1 MYVYAYSI
9 FDTCPGVDLNIE
21 SSLRVSRRD
30 EEHLSQNISKYSFL
44 AAAFDQ
50 IRICCHIT
58 IWNFFNSG
66 DDWKWFDH
74 NRRKVEMITR
84 RLDTPF
90 IPPITSFLSLSF
102 TFTFFHFFSLWNK
115 FVILI
120 KSSPAFSTFTFYHFF
135 KNDKLFDWLHIAE
148 LIQPPLCLEGWS
160 DKSLGVSNPALV
172 VVSTGESWNFP
183 TSNFA
188 AGTKLSESQILNN

>member
-1 MYVYAYSI
+1 MSVRPYCI
-9 FDTCPGVDLNIE
+9 FDTCPGVDLNME

-30 EEHLSQNISKYSFL
+30 EEHLSQNMSKYSFF

-58 IWNFFNSG
+58 VWNCFNSG

-90 IPPITSFLSLSF
+90 IPLITSSLSLTFTSLAFPFSVFGIFFLSQSNHPTLSPLSLSIN
-102 TFTFFHFFSLWNK
+102 FSKMTNCLVDFMLLNWYN
-115 FVILI
+115 
-120 KSSPAFSTFTFYHFF
+120 
-135 KNDKLFDWLHIAE
+135 
-148 LIQPPLCLEGWS
+148 PLSAWKAGWTRVCV
-160 DKSLGVSNPALV
+160 LA
-172 VVSTGESWNFP
+172 
-183 TSNFA
+183 
-188 AGTKLSESQILNN
+188 SQH